1 MKCFSNYTTLQNLS
15 FLEFQSNKY
24 PFLRETST
32 RNSKKKNKLKLLL
45 PEVDVLGTEYS
56 PDPINRVLVILS
68 AIAVIIGIFFV
79 LYCVTQVFLM
89 SFGYKDSQSMV
100 DTVVSPFDSIVKEYS
115 PKSSKPC
122 SYPTLNYPYD
132 TTSPCNCKF
141 KQLKIIE
148 TINEL
153 ISSFFL

>member
-1 MKCFSNYTTLQNLS
+1 MVLQKHNRMV
-15 FLEFQSNKY
+15 LEENDYDEQV
-24 PFLRETST
+24 TSEEDIE
-32 RNSKKKNKLKLLL
+32 K
-45 PEVDVLGTEYS
+45 GIEYS
-56 PDPINRVLVILS
+56 NDPHGHIKLVRILLFLV
-68 AIAVIIGIFFV
+68 AIAVIVFIFLV
-79 LYCVTQVFLM
+79 VYCVPQVFLM

-100 DTVVSPFDSIVKEYS
+100 GTVVSPFDSIVKEYS

>member
-1 MKCFSNYTTLQNLS
+1 MGLKTEEVQDEELESGKDTYVTPAFTS
-15 FLEFQSNKY
+15 FNTNIFFY
-24 PFLRETST
+24 F
-32 RNSKKKNKLKLLL
+32 
-45 PEVDVLGTEYS
+45 
-56 PDPINRVLVILS
+56 
-68 AIAVIIGIFFV
+68 FFV
-79 LYCVTQVFLM
+79 LSVFIIFSLYCIPQIFIVY
-89 SFGYKDSQSMV
+89 FGYSDSNSIKN
-100 DTVVSPFDSIVKEYS
+100 TVISPFDSIVKEYS